1 MAQMRLPMRKIK
13 EVLRLKYESSRS
25 HGEIARSC
33 SIAHST
39 VLEYLRRAE
48 AAGVRW
54 PLPVGITDMELE
66 RQLFPAE
73 ILGRDP
79 EVPLPDCQSIYNE
92 LRRWRS
98 GCALTLTQLWVE
110 YKEDHPDGYQYT
122 QYCEHYRRWLGK
134 LDYVMRQEHRGG
146 EKLFVDYTGALAITN
161 PETGEKIPTQLFV
174 GTWGAS
180 NYTYADASLSQELPN
195 WIASHVRAFR
205 YFGCVPRVLVPD
217 NLKSAV
223 TKACFYDPEI
233 NPTYADLASH
243 YGIVVLPAKARKPRY
258 KAIVENGVLVAK
270 RWILAVL
277 RHRTFFSL
285 AELNAA
291 IQELLELLNTRPMRK
306 LKKSRRQ
313 VFEEVDHPAALG
325 LPAAPYE
332 YAEWS
337 KARVNIDYHIE
348 VDHHYYSVPF
358 RLIREQLDVCM
369 TAATVEAFFR
379 GERVA
384 VHARSH
390 AYHKPTTLA
399 EHMPAEHRRYAEWT
413 PSRMLEWAGKT
424 GPSTAKLAGDIL
436 DSKTF
441 PEQGYR
447 AVLGLLRLGRTYGA
461 DRLEAACARALRFG
475 SASYRYVH
483 SILARGLEAQA
494 EPEAE
499 TSQAALPFHE
509 NIRGGDYYQ

>member
-13 EVLRLKYESSRS
+13 EVLRLKYEAGRS

-33 SIAHST
+33 VIAHST

-54 PLPVGITDMELE
+54 PLPVGTTDTELE

-73 ILGRDP
+73 ILGRDT
-79 EVPLPDCQSIYNE
+79 EVPLPDCQMIYNE

-98 GCALTLTQLWVE
+98 DCALTLTQLWVE
-110 YKEDHPDGYQYT
+110 YKDNNPGGYQYT
-122 QYCEHYRRWLGK
+122 QFCEHYRRWLGK

-146 EKLFVDYTGALAITN
+146 EKLFVDYTGSLAITN

-205 YFGCVPRVLVPD
+205 YFGCAPRVLVPD
-217 NLKSAV
+217 NLKSGV

-233 NPTYADLASH
+233 NPTYADLAEH
-243 YGIVVLPAKARKPRY
+243 YGIVVLPAKARRPRY

-313 VFEEVDHPAALG
+313 IFEEIDLPVALR
-325 LPAAPYE
+325 LPERPYE
-332 YAEWS
+332 FAEW
-337 KARVNIDYHIE
+337 KKVRVNIDYHIE

-369 TAATVEAFFR
+369 TAATIEAFFR

-390 AYHKPTTLA
+390 AWHKPTTLP

-436 DSKTF
+436 ASKTF

-499 TSQAALPFHE
+499 SSQAALPFHE